1 MTPRRHAT
9 SSAVDVT
16 ALLSDVAGRYA
27 SARVPVHTAPGLAG
41 RRLQTRAPRGDLT
54 RALTNLVDNAV
65 RHARTAVVLDATAVG
80 HQVEVT
86 VTDDGHGISV
96 EDRDG
101 VFDRF
106 TRLDEARDRDS
117 GGSGLGLPITQALLR
132 RSGGDVRP
140 RGRRPGPASRGPP
153 AHGPLILLGA
163 QVFRMT
169 PSWHAT
175 KPGLRLIRHTVA
187 LMRYTTLGTS
197 GTIVSTQ
204 CLGTMTFGAEADEE
218 ASGSILDAFAEAGGT
233 FLDTADVY
241 SKGVSEEITG
251 RWLRSHPEDAA
262 RMVVAT
268 KGRFPMGEGHND
280 VGLSRRHLRQALDAS
295 LTRLGVEHIDL
306 YQMHAWDAVTP
317 LEETLR
323 FLDDAVAA
331 GKIGYYGFSNY
342 LGYQVT
348 KAVHT
353 AREHG
358 WTPPVTL
365 QPQYNL
371 LVRDIEHEVVPAC
384 LDGGLGLLP
393 WSPLAG
399 GWLTGKYQR
408 NTTPTG
414 ASRLGEDP
422 ERGMEAYGPRNSDE
436 RTWAVIDAVAE
447 VAKEQGVTSAAVA
460 LAWVAAQP
468 AVTSVILGARTV
480 EQLTDN
486 LAAADL
492 DLAADQLSHLS
503 AVSSPRMD
511 DYPYGAAGIAQR
523 HRVIG

>member
-1 MTPRRHAT
+1 
-9 SSAVDVT
+9 
-16 ALLSDVAGRYA
+16 
-27 SARVPVHTAPGLAG
+27 
-41 RRLQTRAPRGDLT
+41 
-54 RALTNLVDNAV
+54 
-65 RHARTAVVLDATAVG
+65 
-80 HQVEVT
+80 
-86 VTDDGHGISV
+86 
-96 EDRDG
+96 
-101 VFDRF
+101 
-106 TRLDEARDRDS
+106 
-117 GGSGLGLPITQALLR
+117 
-132 RSGGDVRP
+132 
-140 RGRRPGPASRGPP
+140 
-153 AHGPLILLGA
+153 
-163 QVFRMT
+163 
-169 PSWHAT
+169 
-175 KPGLRLIRHTVA
+175 
-187 LMRYTTLGTS
+187 MRYTTLGNS

-218 ASGSILDAFAEAGGT
+218 TSGQILDTFAEAGGT

-241 SKGVSEEITG
+241 SRGTSEEITG
-251 RWLRSHPEDAA
+251 RWLKAHPDHAA
-262 RMVVAT
+262 NMVVAT
-268 KGRFPMGEGHND
+268 KGRFAMGEGHND
-280 VGLSRRHLRQALDAS
+280 LGLSRRHLRLALDAS

-323 FLDDAVAA
+323 FLDDAVSA

-408 NTTPTG
+408 DTTPTG

-447 VAKEQGVTSAAVA
+447 VAEQQGVTSAAVA
-460 LAWVAAQP
+460 LAWLAAQP

-480 EQLTDN
+480 AQLTDN

-492 DLAADQLSHLS
+492 DLTPEQLAHLS
-503 AVSSPRMD
+503 EVSAPQMD
-511 DYPYGAAGIAQR
+511 VYPYGAAGIAQR
-523 HRVIG
+523 HRDI